1 MMKLFLVCLQ
11 ICLIVTYDIGKYD
24 FYKFFYKLNFGN
36 DYIYILISYIYY
48 FLLILMYIIF
58 LIIFK
63 SYFIMK
69 LNKSK
74 KFNTDI

>member
-24 FYKFFYKLNFGN
+24 FYKLNFDN
-36 DYIYILISYIYY
+36 DYIYILISYI
-48 FLLILMYIIF
+48 FFLMYIIF

-63 SYFIMK
+63 SYFTMK

>member
-36 DYIYILISYIYY
+36 DYIYILISYI
-48 FLLILMYIIF
+48 
-58 LIIFK
+58 
-63 SYFIMK
+63 
-69 LNKSK
+69 
-74 KFNTDI
+74 